1 MNGAPSGFSRIL
13 IAGLLLALLIEA
25 VTLFCRFRCGLVATR
40 DTRLLR
46 RFTLGLRVHHGYVG
60 VLMAVAAWGPL
71 AGVPGWKGLFLICS
85 LGLVVSDLVHHFL
98 VLWPLTGSPEF
109 DLVYPQN
116 GAEPVGLD
124 ERES

>member
-1 MNGAPSGFSRIL
+1 MYGAQGSFPRIV

-40 DTRLLR
+40 DTRCLR
-46 RFTLGLRVHHGYVG
+46 RFTWGLRVHHGYVG
-60 VLMAVAAWGPL
+60 VLMAVVAWGPL
-71 AGVPGWKGLFLICS
+71 AGCSSWKGSFSICS
-85 LGLVVSDLVHHFL
+85 MGLIVSDLVHHFL

-116 GAEPVGLD
+116 GEKPVGVG
-124 ERES
+124 EGES

>member
-13 IAGLLLALLIEA
+13 IAGLLLALLIEV

-60 VLMAVAAWGPL
+60 VLMAVAAWGPS
-71 AGVPGWKGLFLICS
+71 AGVPGWKGLFS
-85 LGLVVSDLVHHFL
+85 LDLLVGAGCLRSCASLS
-98 VLWPLTGSPEF
+98 GSLAADGIARIRPR
-109 DLVYPQN
+109 LSTKRRRTCWL
-116 GAEPVGLD
+116 G
-124 ERES
+124 